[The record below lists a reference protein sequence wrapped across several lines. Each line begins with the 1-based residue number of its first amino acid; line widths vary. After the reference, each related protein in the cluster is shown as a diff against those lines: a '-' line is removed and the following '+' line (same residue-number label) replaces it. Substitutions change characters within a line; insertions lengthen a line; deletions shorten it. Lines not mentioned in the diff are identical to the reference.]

1 MRRRLLMSLGLALG
15 IFAFFIACNDDENVS
30 PVPNP
35 SQGESEN
42 PDRFEE
48 LQNTWLYVL
57 LPGTT
62 FDRIVA
68 SREEHG
74 EAEVPYYHYIDS
86 SYFDGGTGV
95 DDENVY
101 QYVGYVGAII
111 NGSELL
117 QTDSVLY
124 HEPIMVPTT
133 PDDYKPIIMPDTM
146 TTIPGAGNIP
156 TDEERGFRIVINRET
171 ITVGPDNVKIV
182 IKADTIFLQNGLPE
196 VM

>member
-1 MRRRLLMSLGLALG
+1 MSLGLALG

-74 EAEVPYYHYIDS
+74 EVEVPYYHYIDS
-86 SYFDGGTGV
+86 SYFDEGAGV

>member
-1 MRRRLLMSLGLALG
+1 MKKKVLISLGLLVG
-15 IFAFFIACNDDENVS
+15 VLAFFIACNDDENVS

-35 SQGESEN
+35 SQGETSES
-42 PDRFEE
+42 DRFEE

-68 SREEHG
+68 SREENG

-86 SYFDGGTGV
+86 SYFDDGAGV
-95 DDENVY
+95 DNEKVY

-124 HEPIMVPTT
+124 HEPIMVPIS

-146 TTIPGAGNIP
+146 TTIPGVGNIP
-156 TDEERGFRIVINRET
+156 TDEEQGFRIVINRET

-182 IKADTIFLQNGLPE
+182 IRADTIFLQDGLPE